1 MEIQDVLNLTSPGR
15 FLPDLAATDKAG
27 VLEEMVDALVSDTP
41 LRHKDTILEML
52 KSREALSSTA
62 VGPGVAFPHGR
73 TLAVQELY
81 IVVGRSRQGVDFD
94 SVDGQPTHLF
104 FMLIAPP
111 QDIGSQYIRSLAVLT
126 ELMQDET
133 VRERLMAAEDYD
145 AFCEALREGSA

>member
-1 MEIQDVLNLTSPGR
+1 MEIQDVLKLMSPGR

-27 VLEEMVDALVSDTP
+27 VLAEMVDALVADTP

-73 TLAVQELY
+73 TLAVQELF

-111 QDIGSQYIRSLAVLT
+111 QDAGSQYLHSLAVLT
-126 ELMQDET
+126 ELMQDDDILA
-133 VRERLMAAEDYD
+133 RLLEADDYD
-145 AFCEALREGSA
+145 SFCQVLLEAAS